1 MGHARIKR
9 ERAAVATEAIEDYA
23 KTIYAL
29 ASREAG
35 PVGTSALADALGVSP
50 GTVTAMLKRMA
61 DLALVDHEPYHGV
74 ALTESGE
81 RVALEVIRHH
91 RLIESYLA
99 DALDMPWD
107 RVHEEAEVLEHYIS
121 EDLERR
127 IAAKLG
133 DPSRDPHGDPIPSVE
148 LDIAADETVSLAE
161 LAPGDSGT
169 FERVS
174 DRDSEM
180 LRFLDERGIRPGCE
194 LRVRARDP
202 FEGPLF
208 VEVSGAEHV
217 LGQRLAEAMRVIR
230 SHLRS

>member
-1 MGHARIKR
+1 MGHARTK
-9 ERAAVATEAIEDYA
+9 RAAPTTEAIEDYA

-29 ASREAG
+29 ANREQG
-35 PVGTSALADALGVSP
+35 PVGTSALADGLGVSP
-50 GTVTAMLKRMA
+50 GTVTAMLTRMA
-61 DLALVDHEPYHGV
+61 EMGLVEHEHYHGV

-107 RVHEEAEVLEHYIS
+107 QVHDEAEVLEHYIS

-127 IAAKLG
+127 ISEKLG
-133 DPSRDPHGDPIPSVE
+133 DPSRDPHGDPIPSAD
-148 LDIAADETVSLAE
+148 LDIAADETLALAE
-161 LAPGDSGT
+161 LDPGDSAI
-169 FERVS
+169 FARVS

-180 LRFLDERGIRPGCE
+180 LRFLDQRGIRPGCE
-194 LRVRARDP
+194 ILVRGRDP

-208 VEVSGAEHV
+208 VEVSGREHA
-217 LGQRLAEAMRVIR
+217 LGNLLAAAMRVTR
-230 SHLRS
+230 SNARA

>member
-1 MGHARIKR
+1 MGHARIKKPPP
-9 ERAAVATEAIEDYA
+9 ATEAIEDYA

-29 ASREAG
+29 DRREHG

-50 GTVTAMLKRMA
+50 GTVTAMLKRMSE
-61 DLALVDHEPYHGV
+61 LGLVEHEPYHGV
-74 ALTESGE
+74 SLTESGE

-99 DALDMPWD
+99 DALGMPWD
-107 RVHEEAEVLEHYIS
+107 QVHDEAEVLEHYIS

-133 DPSRDPHGDPIPSVE
+133 DPSLDPHGDPIPSAE
-148 LDIAADETVSLAE
+148 LDMATDDTVALAE
-161 LAPGDSGT
+161 LEPGDAAV
-169 FERVS
+169 FARVS

-194 LRVRARDP
+194 IVLRRRDP

-208 VEVSGAEHV
+208 VEVADREHA
-217 LGQRLAEAMRVIR
+217 LGNRLAAAMRVSR
-230 SHLRS
+230 SQRRG

>member
-1 MGHARIKR
+1 MGHARTK
-9 ERAAVATEAIEDYA
+9 RAAPTTEAIEDYA

-29 ASREAG
+29 ANREQG
-35 PVGTSALADALGVSP
+35 PVGTSALADGLGVSP

-61 DLALVDHEPYHGV
+61 EMGLVEHEPYHGV

-107 RVHEEAEVLEHYIS
+107 QVHDEAEVLEHYIS

-127 IAAKLG
+127 ISEKLG
-133 DPSRDPHGDPIPSVE
+133 DPSRDPHGDPIPSAD
-148 LDIAADETVSLAE
+148 LDIAADETVALAE
-161 LAPGDSGT
+161 LDPGDAAI
-169 FERVS
+169 FARVS

-180 LRFLDERGIRPGCE
+180 LRFLDQRGIRPGCE
-194 LRVRARDP
+194 ILVRGRDP

-208 VEVSGAEHV
+208 VEVSGREHA
-217 LGQRLAEAMRVIR
+217 LGNRLAAAMRVSR
-230 SHLRS
+230 SGGRG